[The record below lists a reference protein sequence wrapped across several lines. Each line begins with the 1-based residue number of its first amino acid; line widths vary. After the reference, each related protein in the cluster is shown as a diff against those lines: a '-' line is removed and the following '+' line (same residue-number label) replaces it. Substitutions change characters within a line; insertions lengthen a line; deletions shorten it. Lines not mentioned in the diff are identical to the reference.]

1 MRALERKSEP
11 AASAGSFRTES
22 VVVAGTDAPTQ
33 LVLPPNVNGKRG
45 AAEGGLMI
53 AVRRSDC
60 LNAPGADDR
69 NGDLRVVRSD
79 SVARRLADAG
89 ARAT

>member
-1 MRALERKSEP
+1 VRALERKSEP

-33 LVLPPNVNGKRG
+33 LVLSPNVNGKRG
-45 AAEGGLMI
+45 AAEGGPMI

-60 LNAPGADDR
+60 LNAGGDDR
-69 NGDLRVVRSD
+69 HGDLRVVGSG
-79 SVARRLADAG
+79 SIARRLAPAG